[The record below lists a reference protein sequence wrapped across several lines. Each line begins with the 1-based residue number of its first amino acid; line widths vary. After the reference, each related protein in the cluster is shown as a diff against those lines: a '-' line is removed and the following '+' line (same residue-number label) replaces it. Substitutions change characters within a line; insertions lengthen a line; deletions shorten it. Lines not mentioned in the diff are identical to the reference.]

1 MKDKRS
7 YADRKEYFRQHQKRW
22 RATPRGKQST
32 RSTWRKHSLKTN
44 FKRSDTRQRLNAGEK
59 RSVFRSFAAYF
70 ARHDPVSVV
79 PYAYLLDPTFKV
91 CMNGVRRTEWLSEP
105 LPTWIDEFGNTKGGG
120 KWTGADFV

>member
-22 RATPRGKQST
+22 RATARGKQST
-32 RSTWRKHSLKTN
+32 RSTWRKHSLK
-44 FKRSDTRQRLNAGEK
+44 RSETRQRINASEK
-59 RSVFRSFAAYF
+59 RSVFRSFAQYF

-79 PYAYLLDPTFKV
+79 RSAYLMGDPTFKV

-105 LPTWIDEFGNTKGGG
+105 LPTWIDEFGNMKGGG